1 MVSYFFIFLCRF
13 FQYNYLQECRYN
25 VIAVR
30 LLLYRAIDLTPISIT
45 RLRSPYLLTHDTVVP
60 PWSHPSRAVY
70 CSCLVGAMINHLTLC
85 MGAYRPIYRNSSICH
100 KIVQTCK
107 CLQEHIQ
114 MHTCTLGLMQMH
126 TNTYSNAYTLYTSM
140 QT

>member
-1 MVSYFFIFLCRF
+1 MVSYFFIFVCRF

-30 LLLYRAIDLTPISIT
+30 LLLYRAIDLTPLSIT

-100 KIVQTCK
+100 KCTNMQVHARTHTNAYMHTGPNANAYK
-107 CLQEHIQ
+107 HIQ
-114 MHTCTLGLMQMH
+114 
-126 TNTYSNAYTLYTSM
+126 
-140 QT
+140 

>member
-30 LLLYRAIDLTPISIT
+30 LLLYRAIDLTPLSIT

-100 KIVQTCK
+100 KCTNMQVHARAHTNAYMHTGPNANAYK
-107 CLQEHIQ
+107 HIQ
-114 MHTCTLGLMQMH
+114 
-126 TNTYSNAYTLYTSM
+126 
-140 QT
+140 